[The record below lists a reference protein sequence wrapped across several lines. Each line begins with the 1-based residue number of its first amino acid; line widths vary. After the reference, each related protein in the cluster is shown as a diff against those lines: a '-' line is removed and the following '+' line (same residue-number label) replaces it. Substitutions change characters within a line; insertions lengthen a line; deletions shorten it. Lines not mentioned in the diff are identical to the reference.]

1 MRKALTEKVLQ
12 GLKPAAKRY
21 ELRDVHFPGFGVR
34 VSRNG
39 RVTFFISYRYSTIQ
53 RRKKLGV
60 YPRTTLQEARSK
72 GLADMR
78 LVDLGMDPARTQRTQ
93 NFLVCNVVEEYIE
106 KYARVKT
113 KGWKASHALL
123 KREIVGPHGQRDIRK
138 IERSDIIAILD
149 DMIAKGHN
157 AQANRFLAY
166 ARRMFGWCVE
176 RDIITVSP
184 TNGIKAP
191 CKEKPRERVLTDGEI
206 ARILPVCRKQGYPF
220 GSLFQ
225 VILLTGQRRGE
236 CAALRWSE
244 LDLINRVWHLPSH
257 RTKNG
262 HAHSVPLSDA
272 VMDILTTIP
281 RFAETDIIFTTN
293 GRTPVSGWGK
303 AVKRLSEE
311 AQVSG
316 WRIHDL
322 RRTAAS
328 GMARLG
334 VQPYVVEKILNHVSN
349 GQISGVA
356 AVYNK
361 YLYLKEK
368 MEALERW
375 GRFLRDLENP
385 TEAQGRN

>member
-1 MRKALTEKVLQ
+1 MRKALTEKILQ

-34 VSRNG
+34 VSRS
-39 RVTFFISYRYSTIQ
+39 RVTFFISYRYGTIQ

-72 GLADMR
+72 GLADLR
-78 LVDLGMDPARTQRTQ
+78 LVDEGIDPARTQRTQ
-93 NFLVCNVVEEYIE
+93 NFLVCNVVEEFIE
-106 KYARVKT
+106 KYAKVKT
-113 KGWKASHALL
+113 RGWKASHALL

-149 DMIAKGHN
+149 DMVAKGHN
-157 AQANRFLAY
+157 AQANRFLANVRGMLRW
-166 ARRMFGWCVE
+166 AVE
-176 RDIITVSP
+176 RDIITVNP
-184 TNGIKAP
+184 ANGIKSP
-191 CKEKPRERVLTDGEI
+191 CKEQPRERVLTDDEI
-206 ARILPVCRKQGYPF
+206 ARIIPVCREHGYPF
-220 GSLFQ
+220 GPLFQ
-225 VILLTGQRRGE
+225 VIMLTGQRRGE
-236 CAALRWSE
+236 CAGLCWSE
-244 LDLINRVWHLPSH
+244 VDLINRVWHLPSH

-281 RFAETDIIFTTN
+281 RVADTDLIFTTN

-303 AVKRLSEE
+303 AVKRLSDESR
-311 AQVSG
+311 VSA

-385 TEAQGRN
+385 TEAQGCN